1 LAWCGVYAYCAVPP
15 PAPVAPLV
23 VELHEGQAG
32 EWAGGAAV
40 HLTQFPACVLEC
52 AGHTYVRE
60 ANVIVIC
67 SYRVHKSFSFKAWRH
82 SQPLGPGPT

>member
-1 LAWCGVYAYCAVPP
+1 MGLNRLTLAWCGVYAYCGAPP

-40 HLTQFPACVLEC
+40 HLTHWPVAFWSAR
-52 AGHTYVRE
+52 GITYMRE
-60 ANVIVIC
+60 HRVI
-67 SYRVHKSFSFKAWRH
+67 
-82 SQPLGPGPT
+82 